1 MALYD
6 VYIIIIY
13 IHLVDGIGIRAK
25 MNYDYK
31 VAGAEDLI
39 SVLVRGIEEGTCGN
53 HQQPKGAYIMSETLN
68 KKEVDQLMDLFNKI
82 KLDLSD
88 NSFPTRT
95 NRLEAVENMKKV
107 LEIHNYVI
115 SEYEPEEEEIKMP
128 FPDARDQH
136 LINKNLNKATG
147 GK

>member
-1 MALYD
+1 MSN
-6 VYIIIIY
+6 
-13 IHLVDGIGIRAK
+13 IGDK
-25 MNYDYK
+25 MRYNIKDYLT
-31 VAGAEDLI
+31 D
-39 SVLVRGIEEGTCGN
+39 
-53 HQQPKGAYIMSETLN
+53 
-68 KKEVDQLMDLFNKI
+68 KEVNKLMDLFNKI

-88 NSFPTRT
+88 DSFPTRT

-115 SEYEPEEEEIKMP
+115 SEYEPEVQDDEIKMP

>member
-1 MALYD
+1 MSDKLRYNLTD
-6 VYIIIIY
+6 
-13 IHLVDGIGIRAK
+13 HLTKR
-25 MNYDYK
+25 
-31 VAGAEDLI
+31 
-39 SVLVRGIEEGTCGN
+39 
-53 HQQPKGAYIMSETLN
+53 
-68 KKEVDQLMDLFNKI
+68 EVDRLFDLFNKI

-115 SEYEPEEEEIKMP
+115 SEYQPEAQDEEIKMP

>member
-1 MALYD
+1 
-6 VYIIIIY
+6 
-13 IHLVDGIGIRAK
+13 
-25 MNYDYK
+25 
-31 VAGAEDLI
+31 
-39 SVLVRGIEEGTCGN
+39 
-53 HQQPKGAYIMSETLN
+53 MSDTLN
-68 KKEVDQLMDLFNKI
+68 KKEIDQLMDLFNKI
-82 KLDLSD
+82 KLDLQGS
-88 NSFPTRT
+88 SFPTRT

-115 SEYEPEEEEIKMP
+115 SEYEPETAEELSEDKHQGREEIAMP

>member
-1 MALYD
+1 
-6 VYIIIIY
+6 
-13 IHLVDGIGIRAK
+13 
-25 MNYDYK
+25 
-31 VAGAEDLI
+31 
-39 SVLVRGIEEGTCGN
+39 
-53 HQQPKGAYIMSETLN
+53 MSEHLN
-68 KKEVDQLMDLFNKI
+68 KKEIDQLMDLFNKI

-88 NSFPTRT
+88 SSFPTRT

-115 SEYEPEEEEIKMP
+115 SEYEPEAQDEEIKMP

>member
-1 MALYD
+1 MINNTKELN
-6 VYIIIIY
+6 
-13 IHLVDGIGIRAK
+13 K
-25 MNYDYK
+25 MSD
-31 VAGAEDLI
+31 
-39 SVLVRGIEEGTCGN
+39 
-53 HQQPKGAYIMSETLN
+53 TLN
-68 KKEVDQLMDLFNKI
+68 KKEVDKLLDLFNKI

-88 NSFPTRT
+88 SSFPTRT

-107 LEIHNYVI
+107 LEIHNYEI
-115 SEYEPEEEEIKMP
+115 SEYEPETAEELSEDKHQGREEIAMP

>member
-1 MALYD
+1 MS
-6 VYIIIIY
+6 
-13 IHLVDGIGIRAK
+13 
-25 MNYDYK
+25 DY
-31 VAGAEDLI
+31 
-39 SVLVRGIEEGTCGN
+39 
-53 HQQPKGAYIMSETLN
+53 LN

-88 NSFPTRT
+88 KSFPTRT

-107 LEIHNYVI
+107 LEIHGYDI
-115 SEYEPEEEEIKMP
+115 TEQKTAEELSEDKHQGRDEIAMP

-136 LINKNLNKATG
+136 LINKNFNKATG